1 MPPVYLPTAAN
12 TPGGINPSPYGLP
25 CRGRAC
31 PARNHPIKP
40 AYHTPPGRIYAA
52 PTTQQQK
59 ALRPSGHSAFII
71 TYSNQQIKNPPLPPQ
86 QHQLKILQTSKY
98 IQNDRQN
105 DPGLPLGWA

>member
-1 MPPVYLPTAAN
+1 MPPVHLPTAAN
-12 TPGGINPSPYGLP
+12 TPGGINPS
-25 CRGRAC
+25 
-31 PARNHPIKP
+31 
-40 AYHTPPGRIYAA
+40 

-98 IQNDRQN
+98 IQNDRQK